1 MRRAAGLGRAHLR
14 CHEEEA
20 QQTFR
25 ESDGDR
31 GARLAGMSA
40 RMRSPWGAD
49 HHVHSKLG
57 AHLHLVVVSILVK
70 YPCSRGAAATPFFAF
85 YLYLHDKISG
95 INTSILEIHE
105 YYIYK

>member
-1 MRRAAGLGRAHLR
+1 MRRAAVGLGRAHLR
-14 CHEEEA
+14 CHEEDA

-40 RMRSPWGAD
+40 RMRSPWGPD

-70 YPCSRGAAATPFFAF
+70 KVSVQSWGSR
-85 YLYLHDKISG
+85 
-95 INTSILEIHE
+95 NTVFCFLSLFE
-105 YYIYK
+105 YMIRFQG

>member
-1 MRRAAGLGRAHLR
+1 MRRAAVGLGRAHLR
-14 CHEEEA
+14 CHEEDA

-40 RMRSPWGAD
+40 RMRSPWGPD

-70 YPCSRGAAATPFFAF
+70 VSEGTRKRCRPLRILSYKKARGAYF
-85 YLYLHDKISG
+85 
-95 INTSILEIHE
+95 EIGPSTTLN
-105 YYIYK
+105 